1 MKLYYAPGACSLA
14 PHIVLR
20 EAGAEFSLV
29 KVDTARHVAAGGT
42 DYYTL
47 NPKGQVPMLEMP
59 DGTRLTEGPVIAQFI
74 ADRQGATGLMPAA
87 GTLERYRVQEWQNYI
102 TSELH
107 KSFTPLFNAALDA
120 AAKRTLSAVLL
131 KKLQWVDQWLE
142 GRDHLT
148 GEAFTAADAYLYTV
162 CGWAG
167 HVGLD
172 LSPMAHLQAF
182 LRRVAQRPSVRDALK
197 AEGLPLPA

>member
-20 EAGAEFSLV
+20 EVGGEFTLV
-29 KVDTARHVAAGGT
+29 KVDTARHVMAGGA
-42 DYYTL
+42 DYYAL
-47 NPKGQVPMLEMP
+47 NAKGQVPMLELD

-74 ADRQGATGLMPAA
+74 ADRLGASMLMPAA
-87 GTLERYRVQEWQNYI
+87 GTMERYRVQEWQNYI

-107 KSFTPLFNAALDA
+107 KSFTPLFNGALDA
-120 AAKRTLSAVLL
+120 AAKQTLSAVLL
-131 KKLQWVDQWLE
+131 KKLQWADRCLA
-142 GRDHLT
+142 GTPFLT
-148 GEAFTAADAYLYTV
+148 GAAFTAADAYLYTV

-172 LSPMAHLQAF
+172 LSSLTHLQAF
-182 LRRVAQRPSVRDALK
+182 VQRVAQRPAVRAAMQ
-197 AEGLPLPA
+197 AEGLALPA